1 MKFGFMLD
9 FRNPLPWR
17 RPFPQLYN
25 ALLEQTVR
33 AEELGYDNVWLT
45 EHHFTEDGY
54 NPSLLPTAAAIATR
68 TQRIRIGTFVL
79 LLPFQH
85 PVRVA
90 EDATCVDIWSNGRF
104 DLGVGQGY
112 SHKEFS
118 ALCMKREQ
126 RSARFAE
133 GIELIRKLWT
143 GERVTY
149 EGKFTQVREM
159 TLQPRPVQQ
168 PHIPLWIGA
177 RTEKATRR
185 VARLG
190 CNLLATIGPDP
201 APWYLDELRKAGR
214 NVEEFAI
221 AQLRM
226 VYLAETEDQAWAD
239 AQDHIFVMMEFYG
252 EILAEAN
259 DAPGDTTVFPFKS
272 PRELRHSKFAEAAMI
287 GTPVQV
293 SRKLEQ
299 FRQDFRCT
307 HFIMATQL
315 PGLDPKK
322 ATRSLELFAQE
333 VMPTFRNSRP
343 N

>member
-9 FRNPLPWR
+9 FRNPPPWQ
-17 RPFPQLYN
+17 RPFPELYS
-25 ALLEQTVR
+25 ALLAQTIR

-45 EHHFTEDGY
+45 EHHFAADGY
-54 NPSLLPTAAAIATR
+54 NPSLLATAAAIATR

-112 SHKEFS
+112 SFKEFN
-118 ALCMKREQ
+118 ALCMKREE
-126 RSARFAE
+126 RSARLAE
-133 GIELIRKLWT
+133 GVELITKLWT

-149 EGKFTQVREM
+149 RGRFTQVREM

-190 CNLLATIGPDP
+190 CHLLATVGPDP
-201 APWYLDELRKAGR
+201 APWYLDELRRAGR
-214 NVEEFAI
+214 DPENFAI
-221 AQLRM
+221 AQLRL
-226 VYLAETEDQAWAD
+226 VYLAENEDQAWED
-239 AQDHIFVMMEFYG
+239 TQNHIFAMMEFYS

-259 DAPGDTTVFPFKS
+259 DAPGDTAVFPFKS
-272 PRELRHSKFAEAAMI
+272 PGELRNSRFADAVMI
-287 GTPVQV
+287 GTPPQV
-293 SRKLEQ
+293 AHKLEQ
-299 FRQDFRCT
+299 FRRDFHCT

-322 ATRSLELFAQE
+322 ATRSLELFAHE
-333 VMPTFRNSRP
+333 VMPAFRDS
-343 N
+343 